1 MPNEM
6 EELEFYLK
14 KAKQVV
20 YEVKK
25 TVVGKDEAICKLLM
39 AILAKGHILIE
50 DIPGVGKTTMAL
62 AFSKALG
69 LECNRLQFTP
79 DIMPSDLT
87 GFSLYNRQTGQF
99 EYKPGAVLCNILL
112 ADEINRTSPKT
123 QSALL
128 EVMEERRVTVD
139 SQSIELPK
147 PFMVMATQN
156 PFGSIGTQ
164 KLPESQLD
172 RFMIQI
178 SLGYPTVEDEI
189 AILKNK
195 TNGSPKIIS
204 EKVLTAEELMAM
216 QAYVEQIYV
225 DDRVYDYVARIAK
238 ATRNSPEILQGI
250 SPRGSIAVLAIAK
263 AEAFLRGHT
272 YVLPSDIQYVL
283 MDAAAHRIIVDN
295 GLRNGNV
302 TAETALKNVLETVSV
317 PKLDVKRVV

>member
-87 GFSLYNRQTGQF
+87 GFNLYNRQTGQF

-172 RFMIQI
+172 RFMVCL
-178 SLGYPTVEDEI
+178 SMGYPSHADAV
-189 AILKNK
+189 AILKGNAGK
-195 TNGSPKIIS
+195 PLSKVQEVISMEEVLALRAMTND
-204 EKVLTAEELMAM
+204 L
-216 QAYVEQIYV
+216 YVKDEIYEYIV
-225 DDRVYDYVARIAK
+225 NLVE
-238 ATRNSPEILQGI
+238 ATRTMEIFSMGA
-250 SPRGSIAVLAIAK
+250 SPRGTIALLRMAK
-263 AEAFLRGHT
+263 AMAVIDGRDYVCAKDVQDVARDVLGHRVKLSARGKAQGIT
-272 YVLPSDIQYVL
+272 MQQAIGMVI
-283 MDAAAHRIIVDN
+283 A
-295 GLRNGNV
+295 NV
-302 TAETALKNVLETVSV
+302 TA
-317 PKLDVKRVV
+317 PRV